1 MEPWSAT
8 GLGLEPGQHLE
19 SLQKE
24 NTPRLVPTTGSSSK
38 IAQSI
43 YYNHKIQYAKN
54 EKKNNC
60 SGKIKSLITR
70 KYVKILTWIN
80 SSFKSNKENKE
91 MNSVLYKNIV
101 VMDN

>member
-1 MEPWSAT
+1 M
-8 GLGLEPGQHLE
+8 
-19 SLQKE
+19 QKM
-24 NTPRLVPTTGSSSK
+24 
-38 IAQSI
+38 
-43 YYNHKIQYAKN
+43 
-54 EKKNNC
+54 KKKKQNNC
-60 SGKIKSLITR
+60 SGKMKSLITR